1 MQYLGRSR
9 RAECTLPGAPFNGT
23 AGRGGGRLWLMAGER
38 GQLELQVAAA
48 RKEDLFYVRTGF
60 EAQAGPPLG
69 SSLEVRLQQKHTG
82 QAVRLLALPEVRVD
96 DTRPCVL
103 PLSLEPVHAAGAG
116 VLHVLLDGKHVR
128 GSPYVVHV
136 RPGPILPAAT
146 LLLSEDGS
154 ADVAYTSTGVTGRLR
169 LVLRDAWGN
178 RCRAPEPA
186 EGMGGGVAEPPMR
199 IALVPIAGSGGG
211 QRLSAACLEAARRTE
226 DPEEGVEIGSDADGG
241 VLLYYTRHHAGRF
254 EVRLM
259 LHGTRIEL
267 PMVVRVLTPT
277 PTPTPTPTLTNP
289 TV

>member
-1 MQYLGRSR
+1 MLDALALAFQKQNKRPQSAGYCSASELAAPARASSSPRLSNARSPASSSPRLATARSPASSSPRLSTARRVSSPRSTVGTSDGVQYLGRSR
-9 RAECTLPGAPFNGT
+9 RAECTLPGAPFNST

-60 EAQAGPPLG
+60 EAQAGPPRG

-178 RCRAPEPA
+178 RCR
-186 EGMGGGVAEPPMR
+186 
-199 IALVPIAGSGGG
+199 
-211 QRLSAACLEAARRTE
+211 
-226 DPEEGVEIGSDADGG
+226 
-241 VLLYYTRHHAGRF
+241 
-254 EVRLM
+254 
-259 LHGTRIEL
+259 
-267 PMVVRVLTPT
+267 
-277 PTPTPTPTLTNP
+277 
-289 TV
+289 